1 MSGKSWLVTMRLL
14 GLGSLGSKIE
24 RWFRAYESNERGVV
38 PAIEAGISSINRPHE
53 LRNEA
58 QQ

>member
-1 MSGKSWLVTMRLL
+1 VLHRWKRKMEACSIEKHLL
-14 GLGSLGSKIE
+14 SMCK
-24 RWFRAYESNERGVV
+24 NMV